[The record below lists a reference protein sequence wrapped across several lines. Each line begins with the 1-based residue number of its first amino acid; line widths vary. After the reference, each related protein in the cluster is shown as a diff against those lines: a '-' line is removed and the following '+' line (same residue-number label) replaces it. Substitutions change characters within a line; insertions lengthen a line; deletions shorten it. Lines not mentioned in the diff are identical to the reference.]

1 MKLVLIKP
9 PKRRAKAWGTAG
21 QIVGTVIGS
30 LPVKA
35 RPGKNKATAAKVA
48 APAGAVIAALAAVLV
63 LKRRRS
69 KAPAPDSWSAPS
81 QDHGTSATVGAP
93 SAGTPP
99 MPQPQAGPTTL
110 TEREK
115 AETIGSV
122 EIPEPA
128 SEAAVETAPAAA
140 SETPASDVGKG
151 AA

>member
-1 MKLVLIKP
+1 MKLVPIKP

-21 QIVGTVIGS
+21 QIVGTVIGA

-35 RPGKNKATAAKVA
+35 RPGKSKATAAKIA
-48 APAGAVIAALAAVLV
+48 APVGVALAAVGAIV
-63 LKRRRS
+63 AKRRRS
-69 KAPAPDSWSAPS
+69 QAPAPDSWSAPS
-81 QDHGTSATVGAP
+81 QDQGTSATVGAP
-93 SAGTPP
+93 SPSTPP

-115 AETIGSV
+115 AEAIGSV
-122 EIPEPA
+122 EIPEPS
-128 SEAAVETAPAAA
+128 SEAAIETAPAAA